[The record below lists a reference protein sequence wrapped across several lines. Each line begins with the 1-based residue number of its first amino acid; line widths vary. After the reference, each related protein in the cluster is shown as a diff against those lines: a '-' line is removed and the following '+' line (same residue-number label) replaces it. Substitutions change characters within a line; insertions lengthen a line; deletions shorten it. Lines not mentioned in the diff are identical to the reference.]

1 MPRCPVWA
9 ARLVQLFI
17 GIVYIGA
24 AFTKMHTPVF
34 FSGDQ
39 LMYWMMTHLLSPSLL
54 GDLFSQHPVLLAVF
68 AYITIVWE
76 VAFVFCVWL
85 PMLRLPFL
93 FVGAAFHFMTALTLG
108 LLVFPVVM
116 IGSYF
121 AFMTESDWQWLAA
134 RGRRLSRR
142 FDAWTRR
149 RATLSRRSAWWF
161 EGRSNPVP
169 TARVACAYAAGLSLV
184 ALAGVV
190 IEDRRDLYGMR
201 RPEGRYALK
210 AMDPALA
217 QKMLAPE
224 IPLAER
230 DKVLALDA
238 GTFSIGE
245 HLVDRRRVF
254 RHGEQVTVQASL
266 NPPREDLWLDCH
278 LVDANGSTVT
288 RVGQIAPRELMRSTF
303 LFEMG
308 AGLEPG
314 KYEFLLKS
322 SGIEV
327 TRLPFTLV
335 GSPPQAGTGST
346 TALGN

>member
-1 MPRCPVWA
+1 
-9 ARLVQLFI
+9 
-17 GIVYIGA
+17 
-24 AFTKMHTPVF
+24 
-34 FSGDQ
+34 
-39 LMYWMMTHLLSPSLL
+39 
-54 GDLFSQHPVLLAVF
+54 
-68 AYITIVWE
+68 
-76 VAFVFCVWL
+76 
-85 PMLRLPFL
+85 
-93 FVGAAFHFMTALTLG
+93 
-108 LLVFPVVM
+108 
-116 IGSYF
+116 
-121 AFMTESDWQWLAA
+121 
-134 RGRRLSRR
+134 
-142 FDAWTRR
+142 
-149 RATLSRRSAWWF
+149 
-161 EGRSNPVP
+161 
-169 TARVACAYAAGLSLV
+169 
-184 ALAGVV
+184 
-190 IEDRRDLYGMR
+190 MR